1 MADLGSLIEL
11 FADTQ
16 MDRATQKALLAA
28 FPGAAELLRTDDWL
42 AIRRRSQRP
51 PDGDWTVWLIVT
63 GRGWGKTRTAA
74 EWTIDRA
81 IRLAAHTGGPTRF
94 ALVAQTFTDGRD
106 VMVEGESGLL
116 RCLPPSVLRRGSI
129 EDSWNRS
136 LGEVLLADGSIFK
149 IYSAERARRLRG
161 PQFHGA
167 WADELSS
174 WADASK
180 GPGSDTTWS
189 NLMLGLRLPP
199 DPQVVVTTTPK
210 RNALTRTLLDDALRQ
225 ERLCK
230 ADGGYFE
237 TEPVSGQQL
246 WRTGPSIVLTR
257 GSTYDNLT
265 NLAPQ
270 FAAQVLSQYE
280 GTRLGQQELY
290 GLMLEAAGTMLKP
303 EWFQILDLSP
313 VCTEKVRMW
322 DLAATE
328 PSDGNPNPDYTA
340 GFLVGKHTQGYTILD
355 GQRFRLSP
363 GKVEQRIVDTAK
375 NDGPEVE
382 VHIEQEP
389 GASGKSIVAHYQRL
403 LSGTHRVH
411 GYRPSGDKATR
422 ASVLLAGPAEQG
434 RVSIAPGPWV
444 QQFLD
449 ECADFPDGDHDDQ
462 VDAVAAA
469 LDVLGDLH
477 TVDALYMPVSDVQ
490 ASQWRM

>member
-1 MADLGSLIEL
+1 MSQLRSPLEDIAAKRFTEDEK
-11 FADTQ
+11 
-16 MDRATQKALLAA
+16 RALLAE
-28 FPGAAELLRTDDWL
+28 FPLFAESLRTSGWL
-42 AIRRRSQRP
+42 SIRRPSQKP
-51 PDGDWTVWLIVT
+51 PEGDWTVWLIVT
-63 GRGWGKTRTAA
+63 GRGWGKTRTAGEWVVERAVRLSA
-74 EWTIDRA
+74 E
-81 IRLAAHTGGPTRF
+81 TGQPTRF

-116 RCLPPSVLRRGSI
+116 RCLPPSLLRRGSI
-129 EDSWNRS
+129 EESWNRS
-136 LGEVLLADGSIFK
+136 LGEIVLADGSIFK
-149 IYSAERARRLRG
+149 VYSAERARRLRG

-174 WADASK
+174 WSDATR

-199 DPQVVVTTTPK
+199 SPQVVVTTTPK
-210 RNALTRTLLDDALRQ
+210 RNALTRALLDDAVRQ
-225 ERLCK
+225 EAACLS
-230 ADGGYFE
+230 DGGYYE
-237 TEPVSGQQL
+237 TEPITGKQV
-246 WRTGPSIVLTR
+246 WRASPSVVLTR

-270 FAAQVLSQYE
+270 FAAQVLAQYE

-290 GLMLEAAGTMLKP
+290 GQMLEAAGTMLKP
-303 EWFQILDLSP
+303 EWFEIVDTAPGCS
-313 VCTEKVRMW
+313 ERVRMW

-328 PSDGNPNPDYTA
+328 PSDSNPNPDYTA
-340 GFLVGKHTQGYTILD
+340 GFLVGKHKTGYTVLD

-363 GKVEQRIVDTAK
+363 GKVEQRILETAR

-382 VHIEQEP
+382 IHIEQEP

-422 ASVLLAGPAEQG
+422 ASVILAGPAEQG
-434 RVSIAPGPWV
+434 RVSLAAGQWV

-462 VDAVAAA
+462 IDVVTAA
-469 LDVLGDLH
+469 LDVLGGLH
-477 TVDALYMPVSDVQ
+477 TADALYVPVSDTQ
-490 ASQWRM
+490 ASAWRM

>member
-1 MADLGSLIEL
+1 MPRVESLVEL
-11 FADTQ
+11 FAGTE
-16 MDRATQKALLAA
+16 MDREQQKAILAD
-28 FPGAAELLRTDDWL
+28 FPQAAHLIKANDWL
-42 AIRRRSQRP
+42 AIRRQAQKP
-51 PDGDWTVWLIVT
+51 PEGPWSLWLIVT

-74 EWTIDRA
+74 EWAVGRSE
-81 IRLAAHTGGPTRF
+81 RLTAETGLPTRF

-116 RCLPPSVLRRGSI
+116 RCLPPSLLKNGSI

-136 LGEVLLADGSIFK
+136 LGEILLANGSMFK

-174 WADASK
+174 WSDATR

-199 DPQVVVTTTPK
+199 SPQVVVTTTPK
-210 RNALTRTLLDDALRQ
+210 RNALTRALLDDAMRQ
-225 ERLCK
+225 ESACIT
-230 ADGGYFE
+230 DGGYFE
-237 TEPVSGQQL
+237 TEPITSKQV
-246 WRTGPSIVLTR
+246 WRTSPSVVMTR

-270 FAAQVLSQYE
+270 FAAQVLAQYE

-290 GLMLEAAGTMLKP
+290 GQMLEAAGTMLKP
-303 EWFQILDLSP
+303 EWFEIVDTP
-313 VCTEKVRMW
+313 PMCTERVRMW

-328 PSDGNPNPDYTA
+328 PSDSNPNPDYTA
-340 GFLVGKHTQGYTILD
+340 GFLVGKHKNGYTVLD

-363 GKVEQRIVDTAK
+363 GKVEQRILDTAR

-382 VHIEQEP
+382 IHIEQEP

-434 RVSIAPGPWV
+434 RVTLNAGPWV

-462 VDAVAAA
+462 IDVVAAA
-469 LDVLGDLH
+469 LDVLGSLQSSN
-477 TVDALYMPVSDVQ
+477 ALYAPVSDTQ
-490 ASQWRM
+490 PSAWRM